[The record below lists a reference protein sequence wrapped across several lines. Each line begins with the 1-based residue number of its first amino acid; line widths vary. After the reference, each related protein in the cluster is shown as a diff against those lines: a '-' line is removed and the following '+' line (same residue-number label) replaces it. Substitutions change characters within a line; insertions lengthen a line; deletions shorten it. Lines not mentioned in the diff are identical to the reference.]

1 MVKHIVLFKLK
12 SGLSLE
18 EKSDLT
24 RDFKLAIEQLPEVIG
39 FIKHV
44 EVGANINASEHFD
57 IALYSEFESLDRV
70 KEYSVHPK
78 HIEASGIIKP
88 YIEVRSCVDYEY

>member
-1 MVKHIVLFKLK
+1 MVKHIVLFKLR
-12 SGLSLE
+12 SDLALE
-18 EKSDLT
+18 EKESLINE
-24 RDFKLAIEQLPEVIG
+24 FKLAIERLPEVIG
-39 FIKHV
+39 FIKHI
-44 EVGANINASEHFD
+44 EVGANINKSELFD

-88 YIEVRSCVDYEY
+88 FIEVRSCVDYEY

>member
-12 SGLSLE
+12 NDLSI
-18 EKSDLT
+18 EKKNNIIN
-24 RDFKLAIEQLPEVIG
+24 DFKLAIERLPEVIS

-57 IALYSEFESLDRV
+57 IALYSEFDSLDKV